1 MLSRDGVPVGI
12 NGIAGRIGGNALRA
26 MIEHPTLKFCVMSG
40 NDVALDPAQP
50 ARNFV
55 QCKSFDSTFGP
66 WPCAMSVGTD
76 EETLLLDTET
86 DRFPVRLYAFRNPAE
101 IPWNRYGTVGVAE
114 CTGVFRSRA
123 TAERPGYDSHLH
135 GGALRVALSAPAND
149 SVHTVVCGVHTTP
162 LRDVPVCSAA
172 SCTSGSIAFPLR
184 GLLDRRDDWG
194 FTAGAIQTVHAYTAG
209 EQGLQDRPGRVEAGS
224 RRMFAAAVNIIPT
237 TTGAARAIPE
247 VDGIGEAM
255 RGIPFDGFALR
266 VPVIS
271 GSVTLLQA
279 VLKHEPRLDEVLD
292 YFRSLARGPMAGR
305 FAVNE
310 SPLDGGGGYPL
321 VSSHIIK
328 RTESSI
334 LDIEF
339 CQQLGSLYTFSLWYG
354 NEWGYVNRLIEALH
368 EQTAGCESPC
378 R

>member
-26 MIEHPTLKFCVMSG
+26 MIEHPTLKFRVVMG
-40 NDVALDPAQP
+40 NDVALDLVRP

-66 WPCAMSVGTD
+66 WPCAMSVGSDD
-76 EETLLLDTET
+76 EILVLSSDTEK
-86 DRFPVRLYAFRNPAE
+86 FPVRLSAFRDPAE
-101 IPWNRYGTVGVAE
+101 IPWGQSGAVGVAE
-114 CTGVFRSRA
+114 CSGVFRSRA
-123 TAERPGYDSHLH
+123 SAEQPGYDSHLR
-135 GGALRVALSAPAND
+135 GGALRVALSAPAKD
-149 SVHTVVCGVHTTP
+149 RLHTVVYGVHKTP
-162 LRDVPVCSAA
+162 LGAVPVCSAA

-184 GLLDRRDDWG
+184 GLLDKRDEWG
-194 FTAGAIQTVHAYTAG
+194 FSAGAIQTVHAYTAG
-209 EQGLQDRPGRVEAGS
+209 EQGLQDRPARVEAGS

-247 VDGIGEAM
+247 VDGIGQAM
-255 RGIPFDGFALR
+255 RGIPFDGFSLR

-279 VLKHEPRLDEVLD
+279 VLNREPPLNEVLEH
-292 YFRSLARGPMAGR
+292 FRSLASGTMAGR
-305 FAVNE
+305 FAINE
-310 SPLDGGGGYPL
+310 SPLDGGSGDPL

-328 RTESSI
+328 RPESSI
-334 LDIEF
+334 LDVEF
-339 CQQLGSLYTFSLWYG
+339 CQKLGSLYTFSLWYG

-368 EQTAGCESPC
+368 EQTAGCANPSC
-378 R
+378 